1 MGIPMY
7 NYALAAAL
15 LFLQMTASVH
25 AQERLPG
32 NAPATFEAH
41 SFKASNGATLR
52 YSLYVPK
59 ELPKDACLPLVVCLH
74 GSGGG
79 THAATVL
86 ADPAQQKKHPCFL
99 LAPACDGKGNRWVK
113 AEFRGGKGRA
123 VEPEL
128 METLDAVVRKHA
140 IDPARIYLTGQSM
153 GGVGTWGL
161 IAAHPQRFAA
171 AVPVCG
177 LWNPADAKKLLDVP
191 IWAFH
196 GANDNAV
203 PVSGSRDMVEA
214 LRKAGAKPRYTEYPT
229 AGHGVWGDAYATA
242 ALWEWVFAQ
251 QRPAYR
257 VQLDTITKGLEG
269 KPYDGKKCYTQA
281 RAGIV
286 PRPGG
291 DPRIVVTMSPLL
303 LTGSDVY
310 YELHEMRSDDLGKSW
325 TGPIKHLDTLGRR
338 PAGLLDGKPV
348 EVACGDFWPKWHA
361 RSGKLLGTGHTVAY
375 VNDKGPVPNRQ
386 IAPTYSVYD
395 AAKGAWTPWTT
406 LELPEEK
413 LGQACGAGCTQ
424 RVDLADGTIL
434 LPVYHRAKDSKFAR
448 SNVLRCGF
456 DGATLKV
463 LEIGDTLRRDFKR
476 GLPEPSLAVFKGTYY
491 LTLREEDAGYVAVGK
506 DGLHF
511 GDLKKWTW
519 DDGTDLGTYNTQAH
533 WVTHSDA
540 LYLVY
545 TRKGANNDHIF
556 RHRAPLFIAEVDTD
570 KLHVKRAT
578 ERILIPEKG
587 ARYGNFGV
595 CNVSERET
603 WIVET
608 EWMQRPPAEF
618 VIPVVNPWGAEARV
632 YAARILWDKPN
643 LSWNQY

>member
-1 MGIPMY
+1 MRYLCFLFPGGS
-7 NYALAAAL
+7 LAL
-15 LFLQMTASVH
+15 LMVASVF

-32 NAPATFEAH
+32 NAPATFTVH
-41 SFKASNGATLR
+41 SFKAANGQTLR
-52 YSLYVPK
+52 YSLFVPK
-59 ELPKDACLPLVVCLH
+59 DLPQDARLPLVVCLH

-86 ADPAQQKKHPCFL
+86 SSPEQQKKRPCFL
-99 LAPACDGKGNRWVK
+99 LAPACDGKAARWVK

-128 METLDAVVRKHA
+128 MEALDEVIRKHA
-140 IDPARIYLTGQSM
+140 IDPSRIYLTGQSM

-161 IAAHPQRFAA
+161 IATHPQRFAA

-177 LWNPADAKKLLDVP
+177 LWDPADAKKMMEVP

-196 GANDNAV
+196 GAKDNAV

-214 LRKAGAKPRYTEYPT
+214 LRKAGAKPKYTEYPNM
-229 AGHGVWGDAYATA
+229 GHGVWGDAYADE

-257 VQLDTITKGLEG
+257 IQLDTITKGLDG

-286 PRPGG
+286 PREGR

-310 YELHEMRSDDLGKSW
+310 YELHEMRSDDLGKTW
-325 TGPIKHLDTLGRR
+325 TGPIKHVDTLGRR
-338 PAGLLDGKPV
+338 PAGMLDGKAV
-348 EVACGDFWPKWHA
+348 EVVCGDFWPKWHA
-361 RSGKLLGTGHTVAY
+361 KSGKLLGAGHTIAY
-375 VNDKGPVPNRQ
+375 VDDKGPVANRM
-386 IAPTYSVYD
+386 ISPTYSVYD
-395 AAKGAWTPWTT
+395 TDKGTWMPWTT
-406 LELPEEK
+406 LELPEGK
-413 LGQACGAGCTQ
+413 LGHACGAGCTQ
-424 RVDLADGTIL
+424 RVDLPDGTIL
-434 LPVYHRAKDSKFAR
+434 LPVYHREKDSKFAR
-448 SNVLRCGF
+448 STVLRCGF
-456 DGATLKV
+456 DGTKLKV
-463 LEIGDTLRRDFKR
+463 LEIGDTLKRDEKR

-491 LTLREEDAGYVAVGK
+491 LTLREEDAGYVAVSK

-519 DDGTDLGTYNTQAH
+519 DDGTDLGTYNAQAH

-545 TRKGANNDHIF
+545 TRKGATNDHVF
-556 RHRAPLFIAEVDTD
+556 RHRAPLFIAEVDTE
-570 KLHVKRAT
+570 KLQVKRAT

-603 WIVET
+603 WVVET

-618 VIPVVNPWGAEARV
+618 VIPVVNQWGAEARV
-632 YAARILWDKPN
+632 YAARIVWDKPN
-643 LSWNQY
+643 RSWNQN

>member
-1 MGIPMY
+1 MCNPWH
-7 NYALAAAL
+7 AL
-15 LFLQMTASVH
+15 LATFLVFPATAPVH
-25 AQERLPG
+25 ARERLPG
-32 NAPATFEAH
+32 NAPSVFAVH
-41 SFKASNGATLR
+41 SFKAANGETLR
-52 YSLYVPK
+52 YSLYI
-59 ELPKDACLPLVVCLH
+59 PKDLPAGKRLPLVVCLH

-86 ADPAQQKKHPCFL
+86 ADAEQQKKRPCFL
-99 LAPACDGKGNRWVK
+99 LAPACEGKGNRWVQS
-113 AEFRGGKGRA
+113 EFRGGKGRA

-128 METLDAVVRKHA
+128 MATLDALVQKYA
-140 IDPARIYLTGQSM
+140 IDPTRIYLTGQSM

-177 LWNPADAKKLLDVP
+177 LWNPADARKMLEVP

-196 GANDNAV
+196 GARDNAV
-203 PVSGSRDMVEA
+203 PVSGSRDMIEA
-214 LRKAGAKPRYTEYPT
+214 LRKVGGKPRYTEYPNL
-229 AGHGVWGDAYATA
+229 GHGVWGEAYATEE
-242 ALWEWVFAQ
+242 LWEWVFAQ
-251 QRPAYR
+251 KRPAYR
-257 VQLDTITKGLEG
+257 IQLDTITKGFEG

-286 PRPGG
+286 PRAGG
-291 DPRIVVTMSPLL
+291 APRVVVTMSPLL

-310 YELHEMRSDDLGKSW
+310 YELHEMRSDDLGKTW

-338 PAGLLDGKPV
+338 PGGMLDGKPV
-348 EVACGDFWPKWHA
+348 EVVCGDFWPKWHA
-361 RSGKLLGTGHTVAY
+361 QSGKLLGTGHTVAY
-375 VNDKGPVPNRQ
+375 VDDKGTVPNRL

-395 AAKGAWTPWTT
+395 ADKGVWSPWTT
-406 LELPEEK
+406 LDLPEGK

-424 RVDLADGTIL
+424 RVDLPDGTIL
-434 LPVYHRAKDSKFAR
+434 LPVYHREKDSRFAR
-448 SNVLRCGF
+448 STVLRCAF
-456 DGATLKV
+456 DGAKLKV

-476 GLPEPSLAVFKGTYY
+476 GLPEPSLAFYKGKFY
-491 LTLREEDAGYVAVGK
+491 LTLREEDAAYVAVSE

-511 GDLKKWTW
+511 GDIRKWTW
-519 DDGTDLGTYNTQAH
+519 DDGTDLGSYNTQAH

-545 TRKGANNDHIF
+545 TRKGANNDHVF
-556 RHRAPLFIAEVDTD
+556 RHRAPLFIAEVDTE
-570 KLHVKRAT
+570 KLQVKRAT

-595 CNVSERET
+595 CNVSEHET
-603 WIVET
+603 WVVET
-608 EWMQRPPAEF
+608 EWMQRPPTEF
-618 VIPVVNPWGAEARV
+618 VIPVDNQWGAEARV

-643 LSWNQY
+643 QTWNQN